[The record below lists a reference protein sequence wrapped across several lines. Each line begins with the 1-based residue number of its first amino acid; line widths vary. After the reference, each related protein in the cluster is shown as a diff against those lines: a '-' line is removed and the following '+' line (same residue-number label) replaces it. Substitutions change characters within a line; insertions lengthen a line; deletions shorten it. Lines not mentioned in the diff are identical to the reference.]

1 MVPINNVSMIGVLAW
16 AIYFQNQSEMMPL
29 LARWVRLTT
38 KLSIYMWQVGLRNVD
53 DPYVGKIFLI
63 TWLQMG

>member
-16 AIYFQNQSEMMPL
+16 AIYFRNQSEMMTL

-38 KLSIYMWQVGLRNVD
+38 KPSIYMWQVGLRHVE
-53 DPYVGKIFLI
+53 DPYVGEIFPMP
-63 TWLQMG
+63 WLQMG